1 MRDGPIP
8 GTMTLNEGILLL
20 LAVYA
25 LSVGVYGIL
34 APGRAFRTG
43 YRWSDRWTRW
53 LTLGLLKKGLGP
65 IMSDEMAERI
75 AFVGGWIV
83 AGGGLLLL
91 MAVLVQAWS

>member
-1 MRDGPIP
+1 
-8 GTMTLNEGILLL
+8 MTLNEGFLLL

-25 LSVGVYGIL
+25 LGVGVYAIL

-43 YRWSDRWTRW
+43 YRWSDRWARW

-65 IMSDEMAERI
+65 IMSDETAERI

-83 AGGGLLLL
+83 AGGGLILLL
-91 MAVLVQAWS
+91 VVFVQAWS